1 MTHPAYLLARLNA
14 KNVRFDVGSGGIPD
28 LTPQDIAAAL
38 AFVPR
43 GMGRELLCRV
53 WWPDGAELT
62 MRDLSGRIESAQ
74 RDEWAARESSMLDA
88 MLAVASHTGGATL
101 RRAQGKYADAHAKR
115 WPKWVTDPE
124 IGTMSPGYERTRI
137 AVLAELSSPGLCPT
151 CAGRGELMAGNIL
164 TICDKCKGSGKR
176 AVSDQWRAE
185 ALRITGSGYNRTWR
199 PVYEW
204 TLQLCVDA
212 LAPACH
218 AFAQAVD

>member
-53 WWPDGAELT
+53 WWPDGATLT
-62 MRDLSGRIESAQ
+62 ARDLSGQMEAAQREEWASRESA
-74 RDEWAARESSMLDA
+74 MLDA
-88 MLAVASHTGGATL
+88 MLAVASHTGGASL
-101 RRAQGKYADAHAKR
+101 HRAQGKYASAHAKR

-124 IGTMSPGYERTRI
+124 IGTLSPGYERTRI
-137 AVLAELSSPGLCPT
+137 GVLAELSKPGLCPACGGRGDVMAGDVLAI
-151 CAGRGELMAGNIL
+151 CAG
-164 TICDKCKGSGKR
+164 CKGTGR
-176 AVSDQWRAE
+176 RQVSDQWRAE
-185 ALRITGSGYNRTWR
+185 ALQITGSGYLRTWR

-212 LAPACH
+212 LATASRR
-218 AFAQAVD
+218 FAEAVD